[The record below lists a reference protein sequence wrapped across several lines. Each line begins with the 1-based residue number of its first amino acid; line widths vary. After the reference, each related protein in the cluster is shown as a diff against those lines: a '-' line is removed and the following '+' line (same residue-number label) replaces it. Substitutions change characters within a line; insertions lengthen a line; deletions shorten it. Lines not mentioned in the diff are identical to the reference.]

1 MPASR
6 SYHRVMLGRKSIH
19 AQECFDGNYIGAD
32 FDLVEDLTGKFP
44 PAWRDFIKAYV
55 PKLLEARPDK
65 SKIGAG
71 LACGALW
78 VVCEELK
85 TGDRVICPDGSGSYR
100 VGEIVGPYKYVP
112 TGRLPHRRP
121 VKWLDITIPRSTMS
135 DGLRNSSGSAG
146 TVSDISSHRDELE
159 RLIDK
164 ATAPQIVATDSVIE
178 DPIAFAMESHLE
190 HFLVSHWS
198 QTDFSRD
205 FTIFE
210 EDGEH
215 VGKQYETDA
224 GRLDIL
230 AVSKDKKRLLV
241 IELKRGRTS
250 DVVVGQLLRYMG
262 YAKEELAE
270 DGQSVEGVVIGLEDD
285 QKLRWA
291 IAAVPSIRF
300 YRYQISFKLIGG

>member
-1 MPASR
+1 MPTVH
-6 SYHRVMLGRKSIH
+6 SYHRVMLGRKSVY

-32 FDLVEDLTGKFP
+32 FDLVDDLTGKLP
-44 PAWRDFIKAYV
+44 PAWRDFNRVHV
-55 PKLLEARPDK
+55 PKLLEVRPDK

-78 VVCEELK
+78 VISKGLEV
-85 TGDRVICPDGSGSYR
+85 GDRVICPDGSGSYR
-100 VGEIVGPYKYVP
+100 VGEIVGPYQYVP
-112 TGRLPHRRP
+112 TGALPHRRP
-121 VKWLDITIPRSTMS
+121 VKWLGVSLPRSSMS
-135 DGLRNSSGSAG
+135 GGLKNSAGSAG
-146 TVSDISSHRDELE
+146 TVSDVSSHRDELD
-159 RLIDK
+159 RLIGS
-164 ATAPQIVATDSVIE
+164 ASAPQIIATDSVIE

-190 HFLVSHWS
+190 HFLVANWS

-210 EDGEH
+210 EDGEQ

-230 AVSKDKKRLLV
+230 AVSRDKKRLLV

-291 IAAVPSIRF
+291 IAAVPNIRF
-300 YRYQISFKLIGG
+300 YRYQIGFKLIDG